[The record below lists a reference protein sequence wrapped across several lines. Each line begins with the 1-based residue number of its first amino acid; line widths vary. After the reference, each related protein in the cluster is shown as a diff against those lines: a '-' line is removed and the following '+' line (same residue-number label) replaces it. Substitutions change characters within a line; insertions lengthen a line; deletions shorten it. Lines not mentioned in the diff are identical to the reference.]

1 MWGGQPHIRISV
13 QGYNT
18 RADVEKLVG
27 ALERM
32 LGKVPV
38 RA

>member
-1 MWGGQPHIRISV
+1 MWGGKPRVRISV

-27 ALERM
+27 ALARM
-32 LGKVPV
+32 VPKLV
-38 RA
+38 AV